1 MSFPVYQIATDRVS
15 IDSKDLPVYGQSCAS
30 ETACF
35 APRRSSFCTLA
46 LLLLLTGPA
55 TQNLL
60 SQELWDYSPYR
71 IRVLLAVEETSRL
84 TARRTEHVARTLQ
97 ERARGWA
104 GPTLK
109 LFVSKAPAQLHADAL
124 YHMEQITQ
132 DQIAEH
138 WIRWNKEDETEEA
151 LSGDK
156 VILVSIRDTRNMFH
170 IQARELDCRTRFWGP
185 RINRL
190 IAQPLQVAHEAF
202 AALADAFAPLARIE
216 RIEGKAAFCRVRAG
230 GLIQEGE
237 SSPIAISRG
246 DVLRPMYRRNNREGQ
261 PILLQA
267 IPWTFLH
274 VASNTGTL
282 LNCNVHTGIR
292 SPLRGR
298 STSRTQ
304 RYGLGIRPVHTRTQL
319 QLTST
324 NDTAQTLTGY
334 DIYSKDPVL
343 AAADAPPANQPKTLP
358 PYFGRSDWR
367 GIVDIPKGKIPLRI
381 IYVKNG
387 NNLLARLP
395 IVPGLEDLQIAEMR
409 NDDPRL
415 LAEDYTRQIHA
426 RVIGLVTA
434 RQLIVAR
441 VEQRIRDEKLDEAAT
456 LVEELRQLPTRDDI
470 AAMIEDYQNRVATE
484 IDRFPATKSRSRQDL
499 NNTQGKIDRL
509 FGNVRALLD
518 QFLAPNLV
526 EDLEQKIATGDV
538 GDSAETSS
546 EEATEPEADEATQKS
561 AAPVTKSTPSQAEK
575 SEDKQQ
581 PTSPPAASDGKKS
594 N

>member
-1 MSFPVYQIATDRVS
+1 MSIPVYQIAMSSDFTGS
-15 IDSKDLPVYGQSCAS
+15 QDLPVCEQSRAS
-30 ETACF
+30 DTAYS
-35 APRRSSFCTLA
+35 ARRRYFYCVLVLTL
-46 LLLLLTGPA
+46 LFTGSA
-55 TQNLL
+55 TRTIV
-60 SQELWDYSPYR
+60 SQEIWDYSPYR

-84 TARRTEHVARTLQ
+84 TARRTQHITRTLQ
-97 ERARGWA
+97 ERARVWA

-124 YHMEQITQ
+124 YHMDQITQ

-138 WIRWNKEDETEEA
+138 WIKWNKDDETEEA

-185 RINRL
+185 RIDRL

-274 VASNTGTL
+274 VASNSGTL

-304 RYGLGIRPVHTRTQL
+304 RYGLGIRPVHARTQL

-343 AAADAPPANQPKTLP
+343 AAADAPPAKQPKTLP

-395 IVPGLEDLQIAEMR
+395 IVPGLEDRQIAEMR

-441 VEQRIRDEKLDEAAT
+441 IEQRIKDEKLEEAKT
-456 LVEELRQLPTRDDI
+456 LVEELRQLASRDDI

-509 FGNVRALLD
+509 FGSVRALLD
-518 QFLAPNLV
+518 QFLDPNLV

-538 GDSAETSS
+538 GDSTETESEDTAE
-546 EEATEPEADEATQKS
+546 PPADEAAQKQ
-561 AAPVTKSTPSQAEK
+561 AAPATESTPAPPEG
-575 SEDKQQ
+575 SEDTQQ
-581 PTSPPAASDGKKS
+581 PATPPAAPGEKKS
-594 N
+594 S

>member
-1 MSFPVYQIATDRVS
+1 MSIPAGRLSTDRHS
-15 IDSKDLPVYGQSCAS
+15 IGSERLPVSGQMCVCK
-30 ETACF
+30 TAHS
-35 APRRSSFCTLA
+35 ARRLYSVSMLVLM
-46 LLLLLTGPA
+46 LLFTGA
-55 TQNLL
+55 GTRSLL
-60 SQELWDYSPYR
+60 SQEIWDYSPYR

-84 TARRTEHVARTLQ
+84 TARRTEQISRTIR
-97 ERARGWA
+97 ERARIWA
-104 GPTLK
+104 GPTLQ
-109 LFVSKAPAQLHADAL
+109 LFVSKAPAQLHADVL
-124 YHMEQITQ
+124 YHMEQVTQ

-138 WIRWNKEDETEEA
+138 WINWDQEDDTEEV

-156 VILVSIRDTRNMFH
+156 VMLVSIRDTSSMFR

-185 RINRL
+185 TIKRPVT
-190 IAQPLQVAHEAF
+190 QPLQVAHETF
-202 AALADAFAPLARIE
+202 TALADAFAPLARIE
-216 RIEGKAAFCRVRAG
+216 RIDGKTAFCRVRAG
-230 GLIQEGE
+230 GLIQENE
-237 SSPIAISRG
+237 SSPIAIRRG

-261 PILLQA
+261 PILLQV

-274 VASNTGTL
+274 VSSNTGTL

-304 RYGLGIRPVHTRTQL
+304 RYGLGIRPVHARTQL
-319 QLTST
+319 QLNST

-343 AAADAPPANQPKTLP
+343 ETTAEPSSKQPKTLP

-367 GIVDIPKGKIPLRI
+367 GIVEIPKGKIPLRI

-395 IVPGLEDLQIAEMR
+395 IVPGLEELQIAEMR

-441 VEQRIRDEKLDEAAT
+441 VEQRVKDQKNDEAKT
-456 LVEELRQLPTRDDI
+456 LIEELRQLPTRDDI
-470 AAMIEDYQNRVATE
+470 AAMIEDYQNRVAAE
-484 IDRFPATKSRSRQDL
+484 IDRFPATKARSRQDL

-518 QFLAPNLV
+518 QFLDPNLV
-526 EDLEQKIATGDV
+526 EDLEQKVATGDV
-538 GDSAETSS
+538 GGSTETSAEDTAEPAED
-546 EEATEPEADEATQKS
+546 EETQKQ
-561 AAPVTKSTPSQAEK
+561 AAPTTESTPSPFE
-575 SEDKQQ
+575 E
-581 PTSPPAASDGKKS
+581 SDGKK
-594 N
+594 NPT

>member
-1 MSFPVYQIATDRVS
+1 MSFSVYQIVKNRELS
-15 IDSKDLPVYGQSCAS
+15 GRLDLPGNGQTRVGATAHSTRRRYSC
-30 ETACF
+30 C
-35 APRRSSFCTLA
+35 A
-46 LLLLLTGPA
+46 LLLFLLLTGSE
-55 TQNLL
+55 TQSLV
-60 SQELWDYSPYR
+60 SQEIWDYSPYR

-84 TARRTEHVARTLQ
+84 TARRTEQVARTLQ
-97 ERARGWA
+97 ERARVWA

-124 YHMEQITQ
+124 YHMDQITQ

-138 WIRWNKEDETEEA
+138 WIKWDKDDDTEET

-156 VILVSIRDTRNMFH
+156 VILVSIRDISNRFQ

-185 RINRL
+185 RINRF
-190 IAQPLQVAHEAF
+190 ITQPLQVAHEAF
-202 AALADAFAPLARIE
+202 AALTDAFAPLARIE
-216 RIEGKAAFCRVRAG
+216 RIEGKTAFCRVRAG

-237 SSPIAISRG
+237 SSPIAIGRG

-274 VASNTGTL
+274 VATNTGTV

-304 RYGLGIRPVHTRTQL
+304 RYGLGIRPVHARTQL

-324 NDTAQTLTGY
+324 NDTAQSLTGY

-343 AAADAPPANQPKTLP
+343 AAADAPPAKQPKQLP

-441 VEQRIRDEKLDEAAT
+441 VEQRIKDEELDEAKT
-456 LVEELRQLPTRDDI
+456 LVEELRQLATRDDI

-518 QFLAPNLV
+518 QFLDPNLV

-538 GDSAETSS
+538 GDSTETSS
-546 EEATEPEADEATQKS
+546 EDTAEPAADEEEQKS
-561 AAPVTKSTPSQAEK
+561 AEPATESTPSPVEE
-575 SEDKQQ
+575 SED
-581 PTSPPAASDGKKS
+581 A
-594 N
+594 

>member
-1 MSFPVYQIATDRVS
+1 MSIPVYQIATSRAS
-15 IDSKDLPVYGQSCAS
+15 IGSKGLPVHGQSYASTTAYPLQRRNSLCA
-30 ETACF
+30 
-35 APRRSSFCTLA
+35 LA
-46 LLLLLTGPA
+46 LLLLFTGPA
-55 TQNLL
+55 TRNLL

-84 TARRTEHVARTLQ
+84 TARRTEHVARTLP
-97 ERARGWA
+97 ERARVWA

-124 YHMEQITQ
+124 YHMDQITD

-138 WIRWNKEDETEEA
+138 WIKWNKDDETVEE

-185 RINRL
+185 IINRL
-190 IAQPLQVAHEAF
+190 IAHPLQVAHEAF

-230 GLIQEGE
+230 GLIQGGE

-274 VASNTGTL
+274 VASSSGTL

-343 AAADAPPANQPKTLP
+343 AAADAPPTNQPKTLP

-395 IVPGLEDLQIAEMR
+395 IVPGLEELQIAEMR

-441 VEQRIRDEKLDEAAT
+441 VEQRIRDEKLDEAKT
-456 LVEELRQLPTRDDI
+456 LVEELRQLATRDDI
-470 AAMIEDYQNRVATE
+470 ATMIEDYQNRVATE

-518 QFLAPNLV
+518 QFLDPNLV
-526 EDLEQKIATGDV
+526 EDLEQKIATGDL
-538 GDSAETSS
+538 GGSAETSS
-546 EEATEPEADEATQKS
+546 ENTTEPEATQESTAPATK
-561 AAPVTKSTPSQAEK
+561 ATPSQVEK
-575 SEDKQQ
+575 PKDEQQ
-581 PTSPPAASDGKKS
+581 ATSPPAASDGKKS
-594 N
+594 D